1 MGYGQMA
8 DTYFRRHPDVL
19 QVIQELET
27 RRRLHL
33 FKRLR
38 QQQHD
43 INFLSWLAEMRFGVQ
58 FDKMASTI
66 TYDRKIDGQTPDW
79 IIKTNNQ
86 KIIAEVARLN
96 LSEPE
101 MKAKISEFVSPPVHD
116 SRMVAT
122 ATTVSANSQYFF
134 GKIDRIEA
142 KEIAYRDLV
151 KRLAFP
157 FIICIDC
164 STLDLV
170 IFDNDV
176 HDFFIADGK
185 RGYFFENRDFGENV
199 TGLFLRDPFNQ
210 YTYFNNPV
218 ALHQLD
224 RATLS
229 FFSRSLPGIF

>member
-1 MGYGQMA
+1 MDYGQMA
-8 DTYFRRHPDVL
+8 DAYFLERPNVL
-19 QVIQELET
+19 PVIQEFET

-33 FKRLR
+33 LKRLR

-66 TYDRKIDGQTPDW
+66 AYDRKIEGQTPDW
-79 IIKTNNQ
+79 IIEANNQ

-96 LSEPE
+96 LAEPE
-101 MKAKISEFVSPPVHD
+101 MVERISNFVSPPPRNPNV
-116 SRMVAT
+116 MAT
-122 ATTVSANSQYFF
+122 ATAVSANSWKFF

-142 KEIAYRDLV
+142 KEETYRDLV
-151 KRLAFP
+151 RRQACP

-164 STLDLV
+164 STLELA

-176 HDFFIADGK
+176 RDFFIGDGK
-185 RGYFFENRDFGENV
+185 RGYFFENKDFGENV

-210 YTYFNNPV
+210 YTYFNNPC
-218 ALHQLD
+218 ALNQLD
-224 RATLS
+224 EATLS
-229 FFSRSLPGIF
+229 FFAGSLQGIF

>member
-1 MGYGQMA
+1 MGYCKMA
-8 DTYFRRHPDVL
+8 DSYFQKRPEVL
-19 QVIQELET
+19 QVIQDFEN
-27 RRRLHL
+27 RRGLHL
-33 FKRLR
+33 FRKLR
-38 QQQHD
+38 QEQHD
-43 INFLSWLAEMRFGVQ
+43 INFLSWLAEMKFGVQ

-79 IIKTNNQ
+79 IIEANNQ

-96 LSEPE
+96 LSELE

-116 SRMVAT
+116 SNVFAT

-142 KEIAYRDLV
+142 KEIAYRDLL
-151 KRLAFP
+151 KRHVCP

-185 RGYFFENRDFGENV
+185 RGYFFENREFGENV

-210 YTYFNNPV
+210 YTYFNNPS
-218 ALHQLD
+218 AINQLD
-224 RATLS
+224 KATLLFLS
-229 FFSRSLPGIF
+229 ESLPGIF

>member
-8 DTYFRRHPDVL
+8 DAYFQEHPKVL
-19 QVIQELET
+19 PVIQEFET
-27 RRRLHL
+27 RRGLHL

-79 IIKTNNQ
+79 IIEANNQ
-86 KIIAEVARLN
+86 KIIVEVARLN

-101 MKAKISEFVSPPVHD
+101 MKAKISAFVSPPPHNPD
-116 SRMVAT
+116 IVAT
-122 ATTVSANSQYFF
+122 VTTISANSQYFF
-134 GKIDRIEA
+134 GRIDRIAA
-142 KEIAYRDLV
+142 KEETYRDLV
-151 KRLAFP
+151 KRQACP

-176 HDFFIADGK
+176 RDFFIGDG
-185 RGYFFENRDFGENV
+185 RHGYFFENKDFGENV

-210 YTYFNNPV
+210 YTYFNNSS
-218 ALHQLD
+218 AINQLD
-224 RATLS
+224 GATLS
-229 FFSRSLPGIF
+229 FFGKSLLGVF